1 MANYQLRDEATDG
14 TEAAPVATPT
24 VNETPAA
31 PMPPPPATTIQDTPS
46 GGVVTPF

>member
-14 TEAAPVATPT
+14 TEAAPVATQT

-31 PMPPPPATTIQDTPS
+31 PLPPPPATTVQGTAT